1 MELDIIEIRAYN
13 YFECQRQVKQIDVDD
28 LLVINEL
35 IGHLKPIA
43 ITHQRLFKLNF
54 FIGAEAE
61 KGKLVRTYKHFIFRF
76 EKVKGDKLLLSI
88 NNTLKL
94 PEVAFIHQLQNIYYD
109 ITGDVLK
116 RAENTSSNDR
126 VRASNATKQ
135 APVKKWY

>member
-13 YFECQRQVKQIDVDD
+13 YFECQRQVKQIDVQD
-28 LLVINEL
+28 LMVINEL
-35 IGHLKPIA
+35 IDHLKPIA

-54 FIGAEAE
+54 FIGTEAE

-88 NNTLKL
+88 NNSLKL
-94 PEVAFIHQLQNIYYD
+94 PEVAYIHQLQNIYYD

-116 RAENTSSNDR
+116 RAESTGTNEKVSGSTVTKNSS
-126 VRASNATKQ
+126 
-135 APVKKWY
+135 VKKWY